1 MDEFIPLEAN
11 PDCICLDLIHE
22 ISRNVAFKKRGLLR
36 KILSTLHTF
45 FLRNVSILCR
55 LFNKILTLFTKF
67 QLQNK
72 KNLLPVKFFFSLLFL
87 PLSSFELYEQVAPRA
102 RERET
107 VTHRSRC
114 FQAPSSLKARNME
127 TEGEKHILFIC
138 WHTQTALYS
147 VPPSAPARL
156 SKF

>member
-1 MDEFIPLEAN
+1 MDEFISLEAN

-67 QLQNK
+67 QLK
-72 KNLLPVKFFFSLLFL
+72 
-87 PLSSFELYEQVAPRA
+87 AP
-102 RERET
+102 
-107 VTHRSRC
+107 
-114 FQAPSSLKARNME
+114 K
-127 TEGEKHILFIC
+127 
-138 WHTQTALYS
+138 
-147 VPPSAPARL
+147 
-156 SKF
+156 